1 MAQQADPTAAHEL
14 VLWAENDGAFYASTA
29 KPVCLNLARKIVA
42 GTYDATKAPALW
54 EILAKRAAEAYAK
67 EFATQIEAGDWT
79 HSVFNAATRKLAA
92 EEFAKGYQELIDD
105 FAADLKAEKANRR
118 RWTIGAIRDANN
130 AAGLYFFE
138 PATMRMWGDKLS
150 SYAVRYDGPR
160 VFIERVKPAK
170 PDAPRSKIGDRRE
183 FNTETGAIGLVIRDD
198 D

>member
-1 MAQQADPTAAHEL
+1 MDNQADPIAAHEL
-14 VLWAENDGAFYASTA
+14 VLWATNTGDFYTHTA
-29 KPVCLNLARKIVA
+29 KPVALNLARKIAA
-42 GTYDATKAPALW
+42 GTYDATKAAPLW
-54 EILAKRAAEAYAK
+54 EALAKRAAEAYAK
-67 EFATQIEAGDWT
+67 EFAPQIEAGDWN
-79 HSVFNAATRKLAA
+79 HSVFNAATRRLAA
-92 EEFAKGYQELIDD
+92 DEFASSYQELIDD
-105 FAADLKAEKANRR
+105 LAADLKAEKANRK

-170 PDAPRSKIGDRRE
+170 ADAPRSKIGDRRE
-183 FNTETGAIGLVIRDD
+183 FNTETGSIGLVIRDD